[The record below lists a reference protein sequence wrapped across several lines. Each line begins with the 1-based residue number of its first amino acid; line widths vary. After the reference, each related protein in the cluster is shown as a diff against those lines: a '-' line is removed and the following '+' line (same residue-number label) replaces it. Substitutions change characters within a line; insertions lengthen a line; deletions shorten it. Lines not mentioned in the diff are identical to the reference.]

1 LAAVSVSADN
11 DRVAVATIAT
21 VAGTWGYDG
30 GGGGTSD
37 EPDIV
42 YEGTT
47 SQSRKVSTTLIG
59 RSYSGGTTRNSTA
72 TDRRH
77 FLFKLNV
84 TNYSALST
92 RTTPGT
98 QLKIGSSSSAYY
110 HYYPFGSD
118 NYPLAGG
125 WVFLPVSP
133 NVSGYRTAS
142 GSPDLTAISYYSWLG
157 DFTATS
163 KSENLVIDAIDLG
176 AGLALT
182 GGDGGDTDG
191 VFADFLAADEGTS
204 TNRWGY
210 IRSKLGL
217 YFAIGELAIGEN
229 TSETA
234 VATVFQD
241 ATAGVI
247 VWENGM
253 VETGYHRL
261 KFNLGNASTDIDI
274 TGWGFRSLGKVANDA
289 DRGYTTT
296 EDSRLVVQVTGT
308 SGALDLDFC
317 RFTNTA
323 SITFTS
329 VVNVTNSNMQ
339 TALLVQSGSDIS
351 NTVIRTTSL
360 TSIATLQDPTFGSSS
375 GLHDV
380 DFLQTGAGHAIEIDT
395 AGSYDFNRLT
405 FTGYGAD
412 TTDSAA
418 IDVTETTGTVTI
430 NVIGGDTPTYKTA
443 GATVAI
449 VANPVTHQLTVRDES
464 NSVISGARV
473 LTWPTDNTGPI
484 PYEESISITASGTT
498 ATVTHTGH
506 GFSTNQYVWV
516 QGAAESDYNGVFQ
529 VTVNDA
535 NEYEYTMGGSPSSPA
550 TGSPIGTG
558 VILYGTTNGSGVIS
572 DTRTYSG
579 DQDVQGRVRSAS
591 SPYYQPNNY
600 TSTISSAAGS
610 SVSLVLLDDE

>member
-1 LAAVSVSADN
+1 
-11 DRVAVATIAT
+11 
-21 VAGTWGYDG
+21 
-30 GGGGTSD
+30 
-37 EPDIV
+37 
-42 YEGTT
+42 
-47 SQSRKVSTTLIG
+47 
-59 RSYSGGTTRNSTA
+59 
-72 TDRRH
+72 
-77 FLFKLNV
+77 
-84 TNYSALST
+84 
-92 RTTPGT
+92 
-98 QLKIGSSSSAYY
+98 
-110 HYYPFGSD
+110 
-118 NYPLAGG
+118 
-125 WVFLPVSP
+125 
-133 NVSGYRTAS
+133 
-142 GSPDLTAISYYSWLG
+142 
-157 DFTATS
+157 
-163 KSENLVIDAIDLG
+163 
-176 AGLALT
+176 
-182 GGDGGDTDG
+182 
-191 VFADFLAADEGTS
+191 
-204 TNRWGY
+204 
-210 IRSKLGL
+210 
-217 YFAIGELAIGEN
+217 
-229 TSETA
+229 
-234 VATVFQD
+234 
-241 ATAGVI
+241 
-247 VWENGM
+247 
-253 VETGYHRL
+253 
-261 KFNLGNASTDIDI
+261 
-274 TGWGFRSLGKVANDA
+274 
-289 DRGYTTT
+289 
-296 EDSRLVVQVTGT
+296 
-308 SGALDLDFC
+308 
-317 RFTNTA
+317 
-323 SITFTS
+323 
-329 VVNVTNSNMQ
+329 MQ